1 MEAKIQKLSMGFL
14 VTLVVQEVKK
24 TEDKPANGYANSL
37 LFGPVNPADVQDQ
50 RGPLAALMG
59 YADKPRMVAKQ
70 FAFATIDAAL
80 GFIGSAM
87 EHNFNAEEAE
97 VLARAQ

>member
-14 VTLVVQEVKK
+14 VTLIVQEVKK
-24 TEDKPANGYANSL
+24 TEDKSGAGYGTS
-37 LFGPVNPADVQDQ
+37 LFGPVNPGDMSEA

-59 YADKPRMVAKQ
+59 YADRPKMVAKQ

-87 EHNFNAEEAE
+87 ERTFNEEEAE
-97 VLARAQ
+97 ALTRAQ